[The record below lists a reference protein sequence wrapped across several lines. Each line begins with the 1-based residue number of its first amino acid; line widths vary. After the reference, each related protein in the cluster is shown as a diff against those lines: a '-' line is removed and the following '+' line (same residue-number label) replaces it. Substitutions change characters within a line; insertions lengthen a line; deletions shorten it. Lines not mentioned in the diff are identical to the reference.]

1 MTRILDGGT
10 PPARLLIAVFRA
22 LKLGDL
28 LCATPALRALRRA
41 WPTAEIT
48 LIGLPWAREFVR
60 RVPQLLD
67 QFLEFPGDP
76 LLPEREVNQGAVAP
90 FFADARQRSFHLA
103 IQLHG
108 TGPIVNPIVA
118 ALGARRT
125 AGFYRRGDECPDGET
140 FIEWPEHGLEVD
152 RLLRLTAFLGCAPE
166 NHSLELPLQQ
176 SDWEAGRR
184 LTGAGDYLVIHPGAS
199 VHERRWPVGHFAAV
213 ADNLA
218 EFVGRIVI
226 TGSASE
232 RDLAC
237 AVAARMH
244 ESAVVL
250 AGQTNLGVLG
260 AVIDRARLVICNDT
274 GVSHVAAA
282 RRTPSVVI
290 SSGDNPSRW
299 APTDAHLHRVLAAPQ
314 IHNVPAYE
322 VLATARNLL
331 MDEGSWNRAAKEPL
345 CVPCV

>member
-1 MTRILDGGT
+1 MTSVLGEST
-10 PPARLLIAVFRA
+10 PLARFRIAVFRA

-41 WPTAEIT
+41 WPTAEFT

-60 RVPQLLD
+60 RVPHLLN

-76 LLPEREVNQGAVAP
+76 RLPEREVDYPAVAP
-90 FFADARQRSFHLA
+90 FFADARERSFDLA

-108 TGPIVNPIVA
+108 TGPIVNPIA
-118 ALGARRT
+118 AAFGARRT
-125 AGFYRRGDECPDGET
+125 AGFYRRGDECPDPET
-140 FIEWPEHGLEVD
+140 FIEWPERGLEVD
-152 RLLRLTAFLGCAPE
+152 RLLRLTTFLGCAP
-166 NHSLELPLQQ
+166 HDKGLEFPLRA
-176 SDWEAGRR
+176 SDWDAARR
-184 LTGAGDYLVIHPGAS
+184 LTDVGNYLVIHPGAS
-199 VHERRWPVGHFAAV
+199 VHQRRWPVGQFAAI
-213 ADNLA
+213 ADGLA
-218 EFVGRIVI
+218 EFVGRVVI

-237 AVAARMH
+237 AVAAKMQEPAH
-244 ESAVVL
+244 IL
-250 AGQTNLGVLG
+250 AGQTDLGALG
-260 AVIDRARLVICNDT
+260 AVIDRARLVVCNDT

-290 SSGDNPSRW
+290 SSGDNPNRW
-299 APTDAHLHRVLAAPQ
+299 APADAHLHRVLATPQ
-314 IHNVPAYE
+314 IQNVPVYE

-345 CVPCV
+345 CAPCV